1 MTQRPPTKRL
11 QPLTP
16 PIGESDRISRAIPKA
31 RQNRTDI
38 HSVVVDGV
46 SSLERAAILRAGRLF
61 ISGEPMP
68 A

>member
-1 MTQRPPTKRL
+1 MTQRPPPAASGRRS
-11 QPLTP
+11 P
-16 PIGESDRISRAIPKA
+16 PKGESDFISRAIPKA
-31 RQNRTDI
+31 RQICTDG